1 MPAGDSTRKSS
12 HRFTISVVDTSPA
25 VPYAAATSSAVVLR
39 PQAICQRSIRP
50 HNHKE
55 SAINID
61 MLSCGWEV
69 RVYSLAHVVI
79 VQVVSVQIVLNN
91 APVRPPECLLS
102 RDP

>member
-1 MPAGDSTRKSS
+1 
-12 HRFTISVVDTSPA
+12 
-25 VPYAAATSSAVVLR
+25 
-39 PQAICQRSIRP
+39 
-50 HNHKE
+50 
-55 SAINID
+55 